1 MDINTNFI
9 IEKRLERTADN
20 LKRNNINAYVI
31 NNLEELHKVIKSL
44 IAPNDIVALG
54 GSMTLFETGVI
65 DLLRNG
71 DYQFLDRYEKGL
83 SPEDIRKIYLD
94 SFDAD
99 AYFTSTNALTIDG
112 MLYNIDG
119 NGNRVAAMLYG
130 PKKVIVVVGINKIV
144 NNLEE
149 AENRLK
155 NFTAPANAKR
165 LNLNTPCASTG
176 ICSDCNSPN
185 RICTDYVTI
194 KRQRT
199 PNRMHVLLLKN
210 EYGY

>member
-83 SPEDIRKIYLD
+83 SPEDIRRIYLD

>member
-1 MDINTNFI
+1 MDAHIDFI
-9 IEKRLERTADN
+9 IEKRLKRTAES
-20 LKRNNINAYVI
+20 LKQSNITPYII
-31 NNLEELHKVIKSL
+31 NDLEELHTVIKTL
-44 IAPNDIVALG
+44 ISPNDIVAIG

-94 SFDAD
+94 SFSSDV
-99 AYFTSTNALTIDG
+99 YFTSTNALTTDG
-112 MLYNIDG
+112 ILYNIDG

-130 PKKVIVVVGINKIV
+130 PKKVIVIAGINKIV

-149 AENRLK
+149 AENRLR
-155 NFTAPANAKR
+155 NYTAPANAKR

-176 ICSDCNSPN
+176 ICSDCNSPD
-185 RICTDYVTI
+185 RICSDYVTI
-194 KRQRT
+194 KKQRT
-199 PNRMHVLLLKN
+199 PNRMHVLLLKD

>member
-1 MDINTNFI
+1 MDTNTNFI
-9 IEKRLERTADN
+9 IEKRLHRTADN

-65 DLLRNG
+65 ELLRNG

-83 SPEDIRKIYLD
+83 SPEEIRRIYLD

-155 NFTAPANAKR
+155 NFTAPSNAKR

-176 ICSDCNSPN
+176 ICSDCNSPD

-199 PNRMHVLLLKN
+199 PNRMHVLLLKD

>member
-1 MDINTNFI
+1 MDTNTNFI
-9 IEKRLERTADN
+9 IEKRLHRTADN

-44 IAPNDIVALG
+44 ISPNDIVALG

-65 DLLRNG
+65 DLLRDG
-71 DYQFLDRYEKGL
+71 DYQLLDRYEKGL
-83 SPEDIRKIYLD
+83 APEDIRRIFLD

-99 AYFTSTNALTIDG
+99 AYFTSTNALTTDG

-119 NGNRVAAMLYG
+119 TGNRVAAMLYG

-155 NFTAPANAKR
+155 NFTAPSNAKR
-165 LNLNTPCASTG
+165 LNLSTPCASTG
-176 ICSDCNSPN
+176 ICSDCNSPD

-199 PNRMHVLLLKN
+199 PNRMHVLLLKD